1 MKLELV
7 KETKINGTILYSV
20 EMDGKYVSNTATEN
34 LKQEMLK
41 VANRTDITDEQKTQL
56 LALCKEKIIY

>member
-34 LKQEMLK
+34 LKQAAFK
-41 VANRTDITDEQKTQL
+41 QD
-56 LALCKEKIIY
+56 KIKKDVINFERV